1 MERRSLDPFIERLKS
16 KDLDPI
22 LQRYFHSIIEEVLS
36 QYEIANKLR
45 SSGPDH
51 VPRVETELIWDMAER
66 VEKLIGLKGVADFI
80 RSNKGLSR
88 ERLAIKAVDKLIDG
102 EFGDYELG
110 KIVDL
115 GVRLS
120 LAILTEGMTVA
131 PLDGIRKVVIKKG
144 TFGNYLSIYY
154 AGPIRSAGGTETGL
168 SIVIAD
174 YLRQRL
180 GLERYYPTKMEIHR
194 FIEELRLY
202 ERNVARFQYHL
213 TDEMLFYILSNLPV
227 EVTGVP
233 TDNVEVLVYRDIPS
247 IETNRVRGGALRVVN
262 DGVGGKAKKLLKI
275 IDELGI
281 DGWEWLEEV
290 AKGVSGSGKDD
301 EEEDKVLNDLVMGR
315 PVISL
320 RTSTHGLRLR
330 LGRLPNTG
338 ISAVAVHPAV
348 FSVLQYFIVPG
359 SQLKLNLPGKGG
371 IVVPS
376 RVAMP
381 PIVELD
387 NGDVVELDTEEL
399 GEELLSKIKKILFL
413 GDIIIS
419 YGDFLENNQAIPPL
433 HYTPEWWL
441 NELEAA
447 SDTSYDSLFPYRIT
461 YEESVQLSEKYGIPL
476 NPYYVPSFEYLD
488 VAETERL
495 VSMLSEGYVR
505 HDEGILVVKGSR
517 ELSHLLKKARIPFSR
532 VGEYVEIRHRYSYIL
547 RDLVRGYRSQSLYKP
562 RFANPSDVVSFYLG
576 IKVRCLRGTYIS
588 ARLGRPEKAKM
599 RKMNPPVHALFPV
612 GSYGGDQRNIV
623 KAYKENEVV
632 VVQLS
637 VLYCENC
644 GKYTYRNR
652 CETCGSRTI
661 QAYYCHNCRS
671 ESRTENCPKCGKEAR
686 PYKNWSINLRELIR
700 DLREKYGLRIPS
712 KVKGVK
718 SLLSGY
724 RRYEEL
730 SKGVLR
736 AKHGLSVFKDGTCRI
751 DITNAPLTSVS
762 LKDIGLD
769 VERAR
774 ELGYE
779 VSSPDDVIDLMP
791 MDIIIP
797 ESIVPD
803 LINICRFIDEEIVK
817 LYGGDP
823 IYKVKEKDDL
833 IGKLVVGLSPHTSS
847 GIVGRIIG
855 FTKANVLYA
864 HPLWHAAKRRDCD
877 GDQDA
882 IMLLMDVLLNF
893 SREYLPSSS
902 GGRMDAPLF
911 ISMIIHPEE
920 VDTQVHN
927 LDIVDRY
934 PLILYEKS
942 LENVSPKL
950 LRDHIAV
957 VEDFLGSSRAY
968 YGYGALERRPILSA
982 IKNVNM
988 YSKLSSIEAK
998 LDSQLKIMEKIFE
1011 GHDKALIVE
1020 NLLKN
1025 HVLRDIMG
1033 NLRSFYHQSFKCSS
1047 CGATYRR
1054 VLLKGTCIKCGRN
1067 LRPTVH
1073 TKGVVKYLPLAK
1085 KLSSYVRSRYILSYI
1100 SLIESVLAS
1109 TFELD
1114 TPVGTSIFDYVE
1126 RGVTQQDKTDQ

>member
-1 MERRSLDPFIERLKS
+1 MEKRSLEPFIERLRT
-16 KDLDPI
+16 KDLDPT
-22 LQRYFHSIIEEVLS
+22 LQSYFQSIINEVLR
-36 QYEIANKLR
+36 QYDLANKLR
-45 SSGPDH
+45 SQGPDH
-51 VPRVETELIWDMAER
+51 VPHVETELIWDMAER
-66 VEKLIGLKGVADFI
+66 VEKLIGIDGIAEFI
-80 RSNKGLSR
+80 RSNKDLSR
-88 ERLAIKAVDKLIDG
+88 ERLAIKAIDKLIDG
-102 EFGDYELG
+102 GFGDYELG
-110 KIVDL
+110 RLVDL
-115 GVRLS
+115 GVRLP

-131 PLDGIRKVVIKKG
+131 PLDGIKKVVIKRG
-144 TFGNYLSIYY
+144 PFGNFLSIYY

-168 SIVIAD
+168 SIVMAD
-174 YLRQRL
+174 YLRRRL
-180 GLERYYPTKMEIHR
+180 GLEKYYPTKMEIHR

-262 DGVGGKAKKLLKI
+262 DGIGGKAKKLLKI
-275 IDELGI
+275 IDELGLE
-281 DGWEWLEEV
+281 GWEWLAEV
-290 AKGVSGSGKDD
+290 AKGVAGQGKSD
-301 EEEDKVLNDLVMGR
+301 EEEDKVLSDLVIGR

-320 RTSTHGLRLR
+320 KSSTHGLRLR

-348 FSVLQYFIVPG
+348 FSVLKYFIVPG
-359 SQLKLNLPGKGG
+359 SQLKLNIPGKGG

-376 RVAMP
+376 SIAMP

-387 NGDVVELDTEEL
+387 NGDVVEVETEEM
-399 GEELLSKIKKILFL
+399 GEELSQRIKRILFL

-419 YGDFLENNQAIPPL
+419 YGDFLENNQPIPPL

-441 NELEAA
+441 GELEKA
-447 SDTSYDSLFPYRIT
+447 SGRSYDTLLPYQIS
-461 YEESVQLSEKYGIPL
+461 YGDSVDLSERYGIPL

-488 VAETERL
+488 VDEAERL
-495 VSMLSEGYVR
+495 ISLLSDGYVE
-505 HDEGILVVKGSR
+505 HGEEELIVSGSR
-517 ELSHLLKKARIPFSR
+517 ELSHLLKMARIPFR
-532 VGEYVEIRHRYSYIL
+532 RKGELIEIRHRYSHIL
-547 RDLVRGYRSQSLYKP
+547 HDLIRGYRSQRLYKP
-562 RFANPSDVVSFYLG
+562 RFTSSSDVVSFYLG
-576 IKVRCLRGTYIS
+576 VKVRCLRGTYVS

-599 RKMNPPVHALFPV
+599 RKMNPPVHALFPI
-612 GSYGGDQRNIV
+612 GNYGGDQRNIV
-623 KAYKENEVV
+623 KAYKQNEVV
-632 VVQLS
+632 VIQLS
-637 VLYCENC
+637 ILYCEKC

-652 CETCGSRTI
+652 CDTCGSRTL
-661 QAYYCHNCRS
+661 QAYYCYNCKVDTRS
-671 ESRTENCPKCGKEAR
+671 ESCPKCGRETR
-686 PYKNWSINLRELIR
+686 PYKNWSINLRDLIR
-700 DLREKYGLRIPS
+700 EVRERYGLSIPS

-762 LKDIGLD
+762 LRDIGID
-769 VERAR
+769 VDKAR
-774 ELGYE
+774 ELGYQ
-779 VSSPDDVIDLMP
+779 VDSVDDVIDLMP
-791 MDIIIP
+791 MDIVIP

-803 LINICRFIDEEIVK
+803 LINMCSFIDEEVVK
-817 LYGGDP
+817 LYGGEP
-823 IYKVKEKDDL
+823 IYRVRDKTDL

-847 GIVGRIIG
+847 GVIGRIIG

-911 ISMIIHPEE
+911 ISVVIHAEE

-927 LDIVDRY
+927 LDVVDRY
-934 PLILYEKS
+934 PLILYERS
-942 LENVSPKL
+942 LETVSPKL
-950 LRDHIAV
+950 LREHIAV
-957 VEDFLGSSRAY
+957 VEDFLGGSKAY
-968 YGYGALERRPILSA
+968 YGYGALDRAPILSTT
-982 IKNVNM
+982 KNINM
-988 YSKLSSIEAK
+988 YSKLKSIEAK
-998 LDSQLKIMEKIFE
+998 LDNQLKIMERIFE
-1011 GHDKALIVE
+1011 GADKALIVE

-1054 VLLKGTCIKCGRN
+1054 TLLKGTCIKCGGN

-1073 TKGVVKYLPLAK
+1073 TKSVVKYLPLAK

-1100 SLIESVLAS
+1100 SLIDSILAS

-1114 TPVGTSIFDYVE
+1114 TPLGTSIFDYVE
-1126 RGVTQQDKTDQ
+1126 RDATQQDRTDQ